1 MEKVAMYLR
10 LSLEDKNAW
19 SKEILKKVLRAST
32 DVVITII
39 TATVEVQKK
48 Y

>member
-1 MEKVAMYLR
+1 MEASQIKQT
-10 LSLEDKNAW
+10 DKRRDFIM